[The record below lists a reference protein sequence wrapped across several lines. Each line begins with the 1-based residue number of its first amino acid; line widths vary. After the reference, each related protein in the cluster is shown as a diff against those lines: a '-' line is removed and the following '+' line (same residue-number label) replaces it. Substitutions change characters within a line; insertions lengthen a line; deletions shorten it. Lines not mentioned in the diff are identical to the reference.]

1 MNKQW
6 SVVKTRKELPIIPD
20 GVGVCYA
27 VEIDGKVKIGC
38 TKNIRTRMATI
49 TEHLIKYADATIG
62 CIAYTKPHINYKDNE
77 RFLHSYFASK
87 RRGSTELFDMSLEYF
102 RRNAPTLNLE
112 IKEEQCGYNIAPA
125 DMFLCSLFP
134 AYTVYLEK
142 ECGASFSDEQ
152 IEYIVDKAEKLG
164 SSFAPFE

>member
-6 SVVKTRKELPIIPD
+6 SVVKTRKELPIIPN

-27 VEIDGKVKIGC
+27 VEINGKVKIGC

-49 TEHLIKYADATIG
+49 TEQLIKYADAAIG
-62 CIAYTKPHINYKDNE
+62 CIAYTKPHINYKGNE
-77 RFLHSYFASK
+77 RLLHSHFAPK
-87 RRGSTELFDMSLEYF
+87 RKDSTELFEMSFDYFLE
-102 RRNAPTLNLE
+102 NIPTLNLE
-112 IKEEQCGYNIAPA
+112 IDEEQSGYKITSA
-125 DMFLCSLFP
+125 DMFLSSLFP

-142 ECGASFSDEQ
+142 EYGASFLDEQ